1 MTIKTDISKQDET
14 QEKIQIGAKTLT
26 DAVSSTLGPA
36 GRNVAIT
43 FANERGEYGSII
55 VHDGVT
61 VAKAIDLVD
70 PFENIGAR
78 FLKESARKQVDSVGD
93 GTTVTTLLG
102 YSILSEINALVAA
115 GHNPMLLRRG
125 IEKAIKEMITEVKA
139 LAIPV
144 KTLEQKKQVA
154 TVSAQD
160 EELGNLIAEVID
172 DMGEDGLVVVEE
184 STNDKTS
191 VTKQAGFQIDKGW
204 ARPDFMTNPDR
215 GEATIEAPYILVTDG
230 MFNDLEPIK
239 ALLQQLATDR
249 KKLVIIAPQ
258 FGVQAAGAMI
268 DNKMRG
274 VLPCLLIEA
283 PSFGQNQKDVLQ
295 DIAIFTK
302 AKFFADDTGLKLED
316 ATLADL
322 GRCEYVKSTQNETI
336 FAGGIAKKEEIDIRI
351 KELKNQLEL
360 TVLEFD
366 QDKIKERIARLTSG
380 VSVIKVGGSTE
391 VEMKERLERVKDSV
405 AATKAAVRSGIV
417 PGGEVVYLNIRK
429 KLDQK
434 DFAQNIV
441 YKALYQPFKKLLN
454 NAAMNDGE
462 WYEKLNHAAKNS
474 GINVVTQEITDMI
487 KAGIIDPSEVSCEA
501 LANACSTAII
511 LSTTGYIV
519 HQRDID
525 KK

>member
-1 MTIKTDISKQDET
+1 MIIKTSILSGEEV
-14 QEKIQIGAKTLT
+14 QEKIQKGAKILA

-43 FANERGEYGSII
+43 YANERGEYGSII

-61 VAKAIDLVD
+61 VAKSIDLED
-70 PFENIGAR
+70 PYENIGAR
-78 FLKESARKQVDSVGD
+78 FLKEAARKQVDAVGD

-102 YSILSEINALVAA
+102 YSILAEINALVAA
-115 GHNPMLLRRG
+115 GHNPMLLRKG
-125 IEKAIKEMITEVKA
+125 IEKAVDEMIAEIKT

-160 EELGNLIAEVID
+160 EELGTLIAEVID

-204 ARPDFMTNPDR
+204 TRPDFMTNPDR
-215 GEATIEAPYILVTDG
+215 GEATIEDPYILITDG

-239 ALLQQLATDR
+239 DLLQELANN
-249 KKLVIIAPQ
+249 KKKVVIIAPQ
-258 FGVQAAGAMI
+258 FGLQAAGAMI

-274 VLPCLLIEA
+274 ILPCILIEA

-302 AKFFADDTGLKLED
+302 GKFFADDTGLKLED

-336 FAGGIAKKEEIDIRI
+336 FAGGIAKQEEIDTRI
-351 KELKNQLEL
+351 QELRNQLDL
-360 TVLEFD
+360 TLLEFD
-366 QDKIKERIARLTSG
+366 QDKLKERIARLTSG

-417 PGGEVVYLNIRK
+417 PGGETIYLDIRK

-434 DFAQNIV
+434 DIAQNIV

-462 WYEKLNHAAKNS
+462 WYEKLKSTDKNS
-474 GINVVTQEITDMI
+474 GVNVVIQEIVDVI
-487 KAGIIDPSEVSCEA
+487 KMGIIDPAEVPIEA
-501 LANACSTAII
+501 LKNASSTAIV
-511 LSTTGYIV
+511 LATTGHIV
-519 HQRDID
+519 HQKDID